1 MTRPV
6 STPPTDD
13 KATSDKATS
22 DKERREFPR
31 QLVNEEAE
39 FLIVEEDMRLPCV
52 VVNISVSGAKIA
64 CDAIPPS
71 GSKVILFLKGEPGL
85 EAITARYEEKALGLK
100 FIKPRV

>member
-6 STPPTDD
+6 STPSTDG
-13 KATSDKATS
+13 KAASDKATS

-31 QLVNEEAE
+31 RIVNEEAE

-52 VVNISVSGAKIA
+52 VVNISASGAKIA

-71 GSKVILFLKGEPGL
+71 GSKVILFLKGETGI

-100 FIKPRV
+100 FVKPRV